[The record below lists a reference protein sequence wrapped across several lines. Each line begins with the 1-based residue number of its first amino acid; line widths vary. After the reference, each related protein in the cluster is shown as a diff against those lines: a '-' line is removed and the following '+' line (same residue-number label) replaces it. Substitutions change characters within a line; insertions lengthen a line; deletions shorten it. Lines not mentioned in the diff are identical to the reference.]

1 MGVLLIV
8 WRIFLIVL
16 QMSRILENAPISRVV
31 VRMLESHRDSA
42 HIPASSVLQERRH
55 MNDYFFFSEENLSS
69 ETEICSEEVVRSML
83 FLELVLQTGISCFV
97 KKAREMKGRQHSR
110 PNPSRISSGK
120 VGMCALDHFFY
131 ALHLCME

>member
-1 MGVLLIV
+1 
-8 WRIFLIVL
+8 
-16 QMSRILENAPISRVV
+16 
-31 VRMLESHRDSA
+31 MLKSHRDSA

-55 MNDYFFFSEENLSS
+55 TNDDYLFFSEENLSS
-69 ETEICSEEVVRSML
+69 ETDICSEEVVRSML

-110 PNPSRISSGK
+110 PNPSRISFGK
-120 VGMCALDHFFY
+120 VGMCALDHFY